1 MRPDPIDMR
10 GLLRYDPSTG
20 KLYWRDRNEL
30 EPDAKRWNKR
40 YAGKEAFTTKCG
52 GYMYGPIR
60 GVTCSAHRV
69 VWAIVYGEWP
79 SADVDHINGDR
90 TDNRLSNLRVVCR
103 KENTRNRKI
112 PKTNTSGSMGLGWY
126 PDRQKWRVVITSD
139 GKRRHL
145 GYFSDFNEAVKARK
159 EAEKI
164 YLFHHNHGRV
174 V

>member
-1 MRPDPIDMR
+1 
-10 GLLRYDPSTG
+10 
-20 KLYWRDRNEL
+20 
-30 EPDAKRWNKR
+30 
-40 YAGKEAFTTKCG
+40 
-52 GYMYGPIR
+52 
-60 GVTCSAHRV
+60 
-69 VWAIVYGEWP
+69 
-79 SADVDHINGDR
+79 
-90 TDNRLSNLRVVCR
+90 
-103 KENTRNRKI
+103 
-112 PKTNTSGSMGLGWY
+112 MGLGWY